1 MTEVHKIKKIV
12 YDVSL
17 DSEELAY
24 DFQSRVNSFVE
35 YGLMPVI
42 NEVFDKLDRKQQIVT
57 IDKLELNLG
66 VVDNIDNEELVKDR
80 LRDEL
85 TKVLS
90 EKLASIN
97 HEPTALEKFMTKEKS
112 GYEHLIYF
120 LEKGSLPW
128 NNRYETY
135 TSIEKILLQAIKNN
149 QKDFV
154 RWIRNAGKNSNIR
167 HRIINQF
174 KDPQIIDIVKSFDA
188 TNAPFIANYS
198 SDIRQAHKKE
208 PVVVV
213 PETEFRLITWDVIL
227 TYLLSDRGSRFN
239 RKSFIAYTIR
249 QIAIRQ
255 NVEYGDLLQ
264 EFSRTISRLMKKMAF
279 KSEFPSILTE
289 LAGEYEPSVSDT
301 QSANDKKEKEKMQAI
316 TTLQKAF
323 LGELKLLD
331 FRILKKLAK
340 EYPKELIDFLL
351 HHIASETIRKEMVEV
366 FSEGQVK
373 WVIQILEPIESPF
386 IFHFADKLDTS
397 NENHKIDQS
406 SKSYKKVKWQ
416 IILTAL
422 YEERGSNFNRKE
434 FIKSTLSQLASH
446 YNISHKDL
454 VFSLHATL
462 AQLPL
467 KPVEL
472 GILNEVLTELKDD
485 LHTDDQIRIL
495 PDDDIPQ
502 YFDAHDLYDALL
514 FYLNHGYTNV
524 DIYLKYGTE
533 DVSILLERL
542 FKTAPGLASL
552 FIEKAKSPKGLEL
565 VINKCSQD
573 FILAVVELILQIHNS
588 ATADDAGNLAKAI
601 KEHSFLVI
609 DHSAFYAAI
618 LKLVVDGSVIDLTK
632 LTSEINRSW
641 DETIRHKP
649 NQPFNLLAI
658 KSHLINL
665 LKEESYSTMIGKR
678 YDETWEYLF
687 IHYKRDLTSIL
698 RDLIVQPGLWT
709 SFIKKTPDHLLIA
722 ILKNTTLPEFT
733 IRFVHCFS
741 ISYGLRKQQ
750 QLLANRVIFWQLV
763 ISILL
768 NQETNHTDSI
778 EAAILTQILLRLDDR
793 TSKEKAVM
801 ALLSSLS
808 SFSSFEKKKAI
819 NIIYGVRRKIRKD
832 QLDTAI
838 QKTDFQRFEASAL
851 LLLNGKM
858 VSDVPLLRLIEV
870 LDLLMNERPVKLSEI
885 LRRNL
890 YKNEIRQFWIAKLP
904 ESLLRRIFFLL
915 FPKGFMVVQSAAEI
929 IWKASGVS
937 LREFNLSV
945 IQTNK
950 WQYLFNALVNIK
962 STDSPENFISTF
974 IRQILTEVP
983 KYSEKAFMDRLCQ
996 ELEVDIRPSQKEI
1009 YFGIIN
1015 QVKKL
1020 GQNLKTGEIT
1030 KVAIPHQDTKAQ
1042 EAAQEEETGETI
1054 YISNAGM
1061 VLAAPYLPELFKRVN
1076 LTENGEFKNRLAAER
1091 AIHLLQ
1097 YMVNGNTSQPEFM
1110 LLLNKILCGIKTGI
1124 PIQRGIEVTQEE
1136 KATIQQL
1143 LEGIIM
1149 NWKAVSNSSVKGFQE
1164 SFLQRNGV
1172 LKQNDEGQWQLR
1184 VESKTFD
1191 MLLDQIP
1198 WSFSTIRYPWMNN
1211 VLYVQWR

>member
-24 DFQSRVNSFVE
+24 DFQSKVNSFVQ

-42 NEVFDKLDRKQQIVT
+42 NEVFDKLDYKQQIIT
-57 IDKLELNLG
+57 IDKLELDLG
-66 VVDNIDNEELVKDR
+66 IVDNIDNDKLIKER

-85 TKVLS
+85 TKVLT

-97 HEPTALEKFMTKEKS
+97 HEPTPHEKFLTKEES

-128 NNRYETY
+128 NNRYEAHV
-135 TSIEKILLQAIKNN
+135 SIEKILSQAIKSN

-154 RWIRNAGKNSNIR
+154 RWLRNAGKNSNIR
-167 HRIINQF
+167 HRLINQF
-174 KDPQIIDIVKSFDA
+174 KDPQIIDIVKSIDA
-188 TNAPFIANYS
+188 TNATFIANYS
-198 SDIRQAHKKE
+198 LDIRQAHKKE

-255 NVEYGDLLQ
+255 NLVYGDLLQ
-264 EFSRTISRLMKKMAF
+264 EFSRSISRLMKKMAF

-289 LAGEYEPSVSDT
+289 LASEFEPSVSDA
-301 QSANDKKEKEKMQAI
+301 QRANDRKEKEKMQAL
-316 TTLQKAF
+316 TMLQKAF

-351 HHIASETIRKEMVEV
+351 HHISSETIRKEMVEV

-373 WVIQILEPIESPF
+373 WVIQILEPVESPF

-397 NENHKIDQS
+397 NDNHKIDQS
-406 SKSYKKVKWQ
+406 NRNYKKVKWQ
-416 IILTAL
+416 IILTTL
-422 YEERGSNFNRKE
+422 HEERGSTFNRKE

-454 VFSLHATL
+454 VLSLHATL

-467 KPVEL
+467 QPAEL

-485 LHTDDQIRIL
+485 LYTEDQIRIL
-495 PDDDIPQ
+495 PDEDIPH
-502 YFDAHDLYDALL
+502 YFEDHDLYDVLL

-524 DIYLKYGTE
+524 DIRLKYGVE
-533 DVSILLERL
+533 DVSILLHRL
-542 FKTAPGLASL
+542 LKTAPGLANL
-552 FIEKAKSPKGLEL
+552 LIEKIKSPKGLL
-565 VINKCSQD
+565 LCINQCSQN
-573 FILAVVELILQIHNS
+573 FILAVVGLILQLHNS
-588 ATADDAGNLAKAI
+588 AADDDAKALVKAI
-601 KEHSFLVI
+601 KEHSVLII

-618 LKLVVDGSVIDLTK
+618 LKLVVERNVIDLTK

-649 NQPFNLLAI
+649 NQPFGFLTI

-665 LKEESYSTMIGKR
+665 LKEESHSAIISKG

-687 IHYKRDLTSIL
+687 IHYKRDLISIL
-698 RDLIVQPGLWT
+698 RDLIGQPEVWT
-709 SFIKKTPDHLLIA
+709 SFIKKTPDHLLIT
-722 ILKNTTLPEFT
+722 ILKNTALPEFT

-741 ISYGLRKQQ
+741 ISYGFRKHQ
-750 QLLANRVIFWQLV
+750 QLLMNRANFWQLV

-768 NQETNHTDSI
+768 NPETNHTDGI

-801 ALLSSLS
+801 ALLSCLS
-808 SFSSFEKKKAI
+808 DFSSSEKKKAI
-819 NIIYGVRRKIRKD
+819 NIIYGVRRKIRRE
-832 QLDTAI
+832 QLDSAMHKSDI
-838 QKTDFQRFEASAL
+838 QRFEASAL
-851 LLLNGKM
+851 LLLKGKM
-858 VSDVPLLRLIEV
+858 VSDIPLSRLTEV
-870 LDLLMNERPVKLSEI
+870 LDRLMKEKPVELSEI

-890 YKNEIRQFWIAKLP
+890 YHNEIRQFWIAQLP
-904 ESLLRRIFFLL
+904 ESLLRRMFFLL
-915 FPKGFMVVQSAAEI
+915 FPQGFMVVQSAVEI
-929 IWKASGVS
+929 IWKACGISV
-937 LREFNLSV
+937 RELNLSI
-945 IQTNK
+945 IQSNK
-950 WQYLFNALVNIK
+950 WQYLFNALANIK
-962 STDSPENFISTF
+962 STDSPEGFINTF
-974 IRQILTEVP
+974 IRQMLADVP
-983 KYSEKAFMDRLCQ
+983 KYSERAFMDRLCQ

-1020 GQNLKTGEIT
+1020 GQNLKIGEVSQ
-1030 KVAIPHQDTKAQ
+1030 VATPRQDTKAQ
-1042 EAAQEEETGETI
+1042 DAVQEEETGETI

-1061 VLAAPYLPELFKRVN
+1061 VLAAPYLPELFKRLN
-1076 LTENGEFKNRLAAER
+1076 LTENGEFKNRSAAER

-1097 YMVNGNTSQPEFM
+1097 YMVNENASLPEFM

-1124 PIQRGIEVTQEE
+1124 PIQRSIEVTQEE
-1136 KATIQQL
+1136 RATIQQL
-1143 LEGIIM
+1143 LEGLIK
-1149 NWKAVSNSSVKGFQE
+1149 NWKAVGNSSVKGFQE

-1172 LKQNDEGQWQLR
+1172 LKQNDVGQWQLQ

>member
-1 MTEVHKIKKIV
+1 MTEVHKIRKIV

-17 DSEELAY
+17 DSEEHAY

-35 YGLMPVI
+35 SGLMPVI
-42 NEVFDKLDRKQQIVT
+42 DEVFDRLDRKRQIVT
-57 IDKLELNLG
+57 IDRLEIDLG
-66 VVDNIDNEELVKDR
+66 VVDSIDNEELVKDR

-90 EKLASIN
+90 EKLASID
-97 HEPTALEKFMTKEKS
+97 HEPTSHEKFLSKEKS
-112 GYEHLIYF
+112 EYEHLIYF

-135 TSIEKILLQAIKNN
+135 VSIEKILSQAIKSN

-154 RWIRNAGKNSNIR
+154 RWLKSVGKNSNIR
-167 HRIINQF
+167 YRLINQF
-174 KDPQIIDIVKSFDA
+174 KDPQIIDIVKSIDVA
-188 TNAPFIANYS
+188 NAPFIANYS

-213 PETEFRLITWDVIL
+213 PEAEFRLITWDVIL

-255 NVEYGDLLQ
+255 NLEYGDLLQ
-264 EFSRTISRLMKKMAF
+264 EFSRSISRLMKKMVF
-279 KSEFPSILTE
+279 KSEFPSILAE
-289 LAGEYEPSVSDT
+289 LASENEPSESDA
-301 QSANDKKEKEKMQAI
+301 QRANDKKEKERMRVLSM
-316 TTLQKAF
+316 LQKAF

-331 FRILKKLAK
+331 FRILKKMAK

-351 HHIASETIRKEMVEV
+351 HHIANEAIRKEMVEV

-386 IFHFADKLDTS
+386 IFHFADKLDAS

-406 SKSYKKVKWQ
+406 NKSYKKVKWQ
-416 IILTAL
+416 IILTTL

-434 FIKSTLSQLASH
+434 FIKSTLSQLARH

-454 VFSLHATL
+454 VLSLHATL

-485 LHTDDQIRIL
+485 LHTDDQLRVL
-495 PDDDIPQ
+495 PDEDVPQ
-502 YFDAHDLYDALL
+502 YFEAHDLYDVLL
-514 FYLNHGYTNV
+514 FYHNHGYTNV
-524 DIYLKYGTE
+524 DIHLKYGVE
-533 DVSILLERL
+533 DVGLLLERL
-542 FKTAPGLASL
+542 FKIAPELANL
-552 FIEKAKSPKGLEL
+552 FIEKVKSPKGLEL
-565 VINKCSQD
+565 CINKCNQN
-573 FILAVVELILQIHNS
+573 FILAVIGLILQLHNS
-588 ATADDAGNLAKAI
+588 ATDDDAKAFVKAV
-601 KEHSFLVI
+601 KEHSVLVI
-609 DHSAFYAAI
+609 DHPAFYAAI
-618 LKLVVDGSVIDLTK
+618 LKLVVDGGIIDLAK
-632 LTSEINRSW
+632 LTSGINRSW
-641 DETIRHKP
+641 AKTIKQRP
-649 NQPFNLLAI
+649 DQPFSLLTI

-665 LKEESYSTMIGKR
+665 LKEESHSAIINKG

-687 IHYKRDLTSIL
+687 IHYKNDLTSIL
-698 RDLIVQPGLWT
+698 RELIVQPSLWA
-709 SFIKKTPDHLLIA
+709 SFIKKTSDRLLID
-722 ILKNTTLPEFT
+722 ILKNTALPEFT
-733 IRFVHCFS
+733 IRFIHCFS
-741 ISYGLRKQQ
+741 ISYGFREQQ
-750 QLLANRVIFWQLV
+750 QLLVNRVSFWQLI

-768 NQETNHTDSI
+768 NREASHADGI
-778 EAAILTQILLRLDDR
+778 EADILTLTLLHLDNR
-793 TSKEKAVM
+793 VSKEKAIM

-808 SFSSFEKKKAI
+808 NFSSSEKKKAI
-819 NIIYGVRRKIRKD
+819 SIVYGVRRKIRRD
-832 QLDTAI
+832 QLNSAI
-838 QKTDFQRFEASAL
+838 HEAVAQRFEASAI

-858 VSDVPLLRLIEV
+858 ASDVPFSRLIEV
-870 LDLLMNERPVKLSEI
+870 LDRLMKEKPVELSEI
-885 LRRNL
+885 LRKNL
-890 YKNEIRQFWIAKLP
+890 YKNEIRQFWIEKLP
-904 ESLLRRIFFLL
+904 EPLLRRIFFLL
-915 FPKGFMVVQSAAEI
+915 FPKGFMSVQSAVEI
-929 IWKASGVS
+929 IWRAGGVS
-937 LREFNLSV
+937 INELNLGVTQS
-945 IQTNK
+945 NK
-950 WQYLFNALVNIK
+950 WQYLFNALASIK
-962 STDSPENFISTF
+962 SSDSPENFIGIF
-974 IRQILTEVP
+974 IRQMLTDIP
-983 KYSEKAFMDRLCQ
+983 KYSERAFMDKLCQ

-1020 GQNLKTGEIT
+1020 GQNLKTGEIAQ
-1030 KVAIPHQDTKAQ
+1030 VATPHQDTKVQ
-1042 EAAQEEETGETI
+1042 DVPQEEEAGESI

-1061 VLAAPYLPELFKRVN
+1061 VLAVPYIPELFKRLN
-1076 LTENGEFKNRLAAER
+1076 LTEKGEFKDRYAAER

-1097 YMVNGNTSQPEFM
+1097 YMVNGNTSLPEFM

-1124 PIQRGIEVTQEE
+1124 PIQRSIEVTEEE

-1143 LEGIIM
+1143 LEGIIK
-1149 NWKAVSNSSVKGFQE
+1149 NWKAVSNSSIRGFQE